1 MFQLR
6 QAYLASIS
14 IFLLSM
20 LPFSGAAKSLLPQE
34 DGSRTKFTATIE
46 MPKGYVSGIC
56 VIMLEGDLLKG
67 SIFNEFGI
75 TAMDFTYQLSKE
87 KVKLVSVLPM
97 LNKWYIKRVLKKDLK
112 AVIKGLEQGNTTYEN
127 TRRHILYQFSPLSDS
142 ETSDQEENDSQDNE
156 IAQ

>member
-1 MFQLR
+1 
-6 QAYLASIS
+6 
-14 IFLLSM
+14 
-20 LPFSGAAKSLLPQE
+20 
-34 DGSRTKFTATIE
+34 

>member
-1 MFQLR
+1 MSRLR
-6 QAYLASIS
+6 QTYLASIS

-20 LPFSGAAKSLLPQE
+20 LSFSGAAQSLLPQE
-34 DGSRTKFTATIE
+34 NGSRTKFTTTIE

-56 VIMLEGDLLKG
+56 VIMLEGDVLKG

-75 TAMDFTYQLSKE
+75 TAMDFTYQIQKE
-87 KVKLVSVLPM
+87 KVKLISVLPM

-112 AVIKGLEQGNTTYEN
+112 AVIKGLEQGKTTYEN
-127 TRRHILYQFSPLSDS
+127 TRRHILYQFLPLSNA
-142 ETSDQEENDSQDNE
+142 ETEDQEKDSQDNE

>member
-20 LPFSGAAKSLLPQE
+20 LSFSGAAQSLLPQE
-34 DGSRTKFTATIE
+34 DGSRTKFTTTIE

-56 VIMLEGDLLKG
+56 VIMLEGDVLKG

-75 TAMDFTYQLSKE
+75 TAQPKDAVASLNETVTFTVAAKGTGLSYQWQ
-87 KVKLVSVLPM
+87 V
-97 LNKWYIKRVLKKDLK
+97 
-112 AVIKGLEQGNTTYEN
+112 YEN
-127 TRRHILYQFSPLSDS
+127 TRRHILYQFLPLSNA
-142 ETSDQEENDSQDNE
+142 ETEDQENDSQDNE

>member
-1 MFQLR
+1 MSRLR
-6 QAYLASIS
+6 QTYLASIS

-20 LPFSGAAKSLLPQE
+20 LSFSGAAQSLLPQE
-34 DGSRTKFTATIE
+34 DGSRTKFTTTIE

-56 VIMLEGDLLKG
+56 VIMLEGDMLKG

-75 TAMDFTYQLSKE
+75 TAMDFTYQIQKE
-87 KVKLVSVLPM
+87 KVKLISVFPM

-112 AVIKGLEQGNTTYEN
+112 AVIKGLEQGKTTYEN
-127 TRRHILYQFSPLSDS
+127 TRRHILYQFLPLSNA
-142 ETSDQEENDSQDNE
+142 ETEDPKNDSQDNE